1 MYLTKKELEQYR
13 RFKRSLEYKTSK
25 LAESYEKEP
34 ESLVSTVKKTS
45 KHFPYLEGLMGVWIY
60 DPVESEKRDK
70 RIQELSKDIYN
81 LVKQTEAVENYISDI
96 ADEELQ
102 LIFSYR
108 YIEGWK
114 LKEIADKLNMDLS
127 TVGKKITTY
136 MKFSNNSKN
145 EVL

>member
-25 LAESYEKEP
+25 LAEAYEKEP
-34 ESLVSTVKKTS
+34 ESVVGTVKKTS

-70 RIQELSKDIYN
+70 RIQDLSKEIDD
-81 LVKQTEAVENYISDI
+81 LVKQTDAVEEFISDI

-114 LKEIADKLNMDLS
+114 LKEIACKLNMDLS

-136 MKFSNNSKN
+136 MKLSNKSKI
-145 EVL
+145 EML

>member
-70 RIQELSKDIYN
+70 RMQDLSKEIDV
-81 LVKQTEAVENYISDI
+81 LVKQTEAVEEFISNI
-96 ADEELQ
+96 ADEDLQ

-114 LKEIADKLNMDLS
+114 LQEIADKLSMDRS
-127 TVGKKITTY
+127 TIGKKINT
-136 MKFSNNSKN
+136 
-145 EVL
+145 VLQLSP